1 MHLDS
6 ANLDDVKKI
15 QASSIF
21 KGITTNPTILV
32 KEKCNRQTAINRIL
46 ELTDKQVFVQTVGFT
61 YEEIF
66 GRCPHVIND
75 VWERQDSY

>member
-6 ANLDDVKKI
+6 ANLEDVKKI

-32 KEKCNRQTAINRIL
+32 KENAI
-46 ELTDKQVFVQTVGFT
+46 DKQRLIVF
-61 YEEIF
+61 
-66 GRCPHVIND
+66 
-75 VWERQDSY
+75 